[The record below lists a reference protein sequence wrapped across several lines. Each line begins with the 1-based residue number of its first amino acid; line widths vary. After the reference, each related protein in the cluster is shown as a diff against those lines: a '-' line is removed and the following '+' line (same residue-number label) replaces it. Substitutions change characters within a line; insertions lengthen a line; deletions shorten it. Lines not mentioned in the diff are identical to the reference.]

1 MMRAVFALTLLF
13 LASHQQR
20 GDSAALTV
28 RRTPSHLLRS
38 SPLLPGPEASAEARS
53 GRLVPRVANTREA
66 ASLLARTRASTSHLE
81 GRGVRSAC
89 QHLPQ
94 DLDRRCASVA
104 SANAR
109 GGRPVPQPNPISTP
123 ARPVRPVLA
132 FPEPGLDDSAAY
144 QGYQTRFYRD
154 SKENTVQIYLQPQGG
169 RAVLLWADAA
179 NESLGFTVRDA
190 AGRPARMKWG
200 AEAAEVSGSGPQR
213 TVEYRL
219 TAGVSHVEVGWFL
232 LGSMRVERD
241 FVYAKRH
248 LQPFSA
254 APFRVA
260 EESLLVADVARLPP
274 AERRRHLA
282 LLNVRNVAELRSRL
296 LPTIVQSPSTIRV
309 ERPSLDGRNR
319 LALEL
324 IVDPRRVKTRISGAA
339 VSFQTRPG
347 SSVQLRVRITTDAAP
362 LTPLTRQE
370 IFTPDFLEF
379 VERASADSSAGAYSR
394 RLERQVRAVELLST
408 GEKLMAGLPNFA
420 TYFGRD
426 MMMTALMMRP
436 IWSPQMAEHVI
447 ASVLRKLGPKGDV
460 SHEEALGGQAIRENA
475 VVYDSLVNGYFGLIR
490 AGRRQKADSLL
501 GQAREVLHALQAT
514 RENYH
519 MVDDEFQLPVLEA
532 RYLADSTVAA
542 ERRRGFLL
550 EKTEG
555 GALRLTLMLREMA
568 LVAAETRPYVQ
579 APRAINLVGFP
590 KRDATH
596 WRSASWRDSDV
607 GYANGRFAMDINV
620 IWAPAALAAIA
631 TILETLPGLGLS
643 AQAVDSLAPEIR
655 RTALGQYM
663 RDPGSLHRAIDTWKG
678 ARRQF
683 TVTLTR
689 EEIRQRTRSKL
700 AWLPEL
706 ERSYWDKVMADHGEV
721 QDSLTFLV
729 LSLDGEG
736 HPIPVVNTDPSTELF
751 LNGTAP
757 SDLVLRDVAPFLRP
771 YPVGLFVDGLGPL
784 VANDAYAAPEIWER
798 FQADPYHGPRVVWG
812 REVNLLLL
820 GVANQIAGSLDGSG
834 QVKSPALKPY
844 VRSLDQTLR
853 RTLDAVNASG
863 LQHNELWSYEI
874 KDGRLVPTRYGT
886 SSDVQLWNTTNL
898 VVQYVLSKLPRL
910 SP

>member
-1 MMRAVFALTLLF
+1 MTRLILALTLV
-13 LASHQQR
+13 LAGPR
-20 GDSAALTV
+20 
-28 RRTPSHLLRS
+28 P
-38 SPLLPGPEASAEARS
+38 PGPQLAPTP
-53 GRLVPRVANTREA
+53 PRRV
-66 ASLLARTRASTSHLE
+66 L
-81 GRGVRSAC
+81 
-89 QHLPQ
+89 
-94 DLDRRCASVA
+94 
-104 SANAR
+104 
-109 GGRPVPQPNPISTP
+109 
-123 ARPVRPVLA
+123 PVLA

-154 SKENTVQIYLQPQGG
+154 SKDNAVQIYLQPQGA
-169 RAVLLWADAA
+169 RAVLVWADAA
-179 NESLGFTVRDA
+179 NESVGFTVRDA
-190 AGRPARMKWG
+190 AGRPAQLRWG
-200 AEAAEVSGSGPQR
+200 AESAEVSGSGSLR
-213 TVEYRL
+213 TIEYRL
-219 TAGVSHVEVGWFL
+219 TADVSHIEVGGFV

-248 LQPFSA
+248 LQPFSTP
-254 APFRVA
+254 PFRVA
-260 EESLLVADVARLPP
+260 EESLLVADVARLAP

-282 LLNVRNVAELRSRL
+282 LLNASTVGVLTSRL
-296 LPTIVQSPSTIRV
+296 LPAIGQSRTSASTIRV
-309 ERPSLDGRNR
+309 QRPSLDGRNR
-319 LALEL
+319 LVLEL
-324 IVDPRRVKTRISGAA
+324 TVDPRKVKTRAHGGA
-339 VSFQTRPG
+339 VSFETRPG
-347 SSVQLRVRITTDAAP
+347 SAIQLKVRVTTDAAP
-362 LTPLTRQE
+362 LTPLKRQE
-370 IFTPDFLEF
+370 IFSPAFLEF
-379 VERASADSSAGAYSR
+379 LERASADSSGSTYSR
-394 RLERQVRAVELLST
+394 RLERQVRGVELLST

-436 IWSPQMAEHVI
+436 IWSAEMAEHVI
-447 ASVLRKLGPKGDV
+447 ASVLRKLGPRGDV

-475 VVYDSLVNGYFGLIR
+475 VVYDSLITGYFGLAR
-490 AGRRQKADSLL
+490 AGRRQRADSLL
-501 GQAREVLHALQAT
+501 GRAREVLRALQAT

-519 MVDDEFQLPVLEA
+519 MMDDEFQLPVLEA
-532 RYLADSTVAA
+532 RYLEDSMVAV

-550 EKTEG
+550 EKADG
-555 GALRLTLMLREMA
+555 GGSRLVLMLREMA

-579 APRAINLVGFP
+579 APRATNLVGFP

-596 WRSASWRDSDV
+596 WRSASWRDSDA
-607 GYANGRFAMDINV
+607 GYAGGRFAMDINV
-620 IWAPAALAAIA
+620 IWAPAALTAIA

-643 AQAVDSLAPEIR
+643 VQTIDSMAPEIR

-663 RDPGSLHRAIDTWKG
+663 RDPASLRRAIDVWNG
-678 ARRQF
+678 ARRHF
-683 TVTLTR
+683 EITLTP

-729 LSLDGEG
+729 LSLDAGG

-751 LNGTAP
+751 LNGSAP
-757 SDLVLRDVAPFLRP
+757 PDRVQREVAPFLRL

-784 VANDAYAAPEIWER
+784 VANDAYAAPDIWDR

-820 GVANQIAGSLDGSG
+820 GVANQIAAAVDSSG
-834 QVKSPALKPY
+834 QLKNPAQEPY
-844 VRSLDQTLR
+844 IHSLSQTLQ

>member
-1 MMRAVFALTLLF
+1 M
-13 LASHQQR
+13 
-20 GDSAALTV
+20 
-28 RRTPSHLLRS
+28 
-38 SPLLPGPEASAEARS
+38 
-53 GRLVPRVANTREA
+53 
-66 ASLLARTRASTSHLE
+66 
-81 GRGVRSAC
+81 
-89 QHLPQ
+89 
-94 DLDRRCASVA
+94 
-104 SANAR
+104 
-109 GGRPVPQPNPISTP
+109 
-123 ARPVRPVLA
+123 
-132 FPEPGLDDSAAY
+132 DDSAAY

-154 SKENTVQIYLQPQGG
+154 SKDNAVQIYLQPQGA
-169 RAVLLWADAA
+169 RAVLVWADAA
-179 NESLGFTVRDA
+179 NESVGFTVRDA
-190 AGRPARMKWG
+190 AGHPAPLRWG
-200 AEAAEVSGSGPQR
+200 AQSAEVSGSASLR
-213 TVEYRL
+213 TIEYRL
-219 TAGVSHVEVGWFL
+219 TADASRIEVGWFL

-241 FVYAKRH
+241 FVYAKRQ

-254 APFRVA
+254 PPFRVA

-274 AERRRHLA
+274 AERGRHLA
-282 LLNVRNVAELRSRL
+282 LLNARNLAVLRSRL
-296 LPTIVQSPSTIRV
+296 LPAVAQSRTTASTIRV

-319 LALEL
+319 LVLEL
-324 IVDPRRVKTRISGAA
+324 TVDPRKVKTRVHGSA
-339 VSFQTRPG
+339 VSFETRPG
-347 SSVQLRVRITTDAAP
+347 SSVQLRVRITTDATP
-362 LTPLTRQE
+362 LTPLKRQE
-370 IFTPDFLEF
+370 IFTPAFLEF

-394 RLERQVRAVELLST
+394 RLERQVRGVELLST

-436 IWSPQMAEHVI
+436 IWSSEMAEHVI

-475 VVYDSLVNGYFGLIR
+475 VVYDSLMTGYFGLAR

-501 GQAREVLHALQAT
+501 GRARQVLQALQAT

-519 MVDDEFQLPVLEA
+519 MMDDEFQLPVLEA
-532 RYLADSTVAA
+532 RYLEDSTVAA

-550 EKTEG
+550 EKGEG
-555 GALRLTLMLREMA
+555 VASRLILMLREMA

-579 APRAINLVGFP
+579 APRATNLVGFP

-596 WRSASWRDSDV
+596 WRSASWRDSDA
-607 GYANGRFAMDINV
+607 GYASGRFAMDINV

-643 AQAVDSLAPEIR
+643 SQAIDSMAPEIR
-655 RTALGQYM
+655 RTALGLYL
-663 RDPGSLHRAIDTWKG
+663 RDPASLHRAIDVWKG
-678 ARRQF
+678 ARRHF
-683 TVTLTR
+683 EITLTP

-729 LSLDGEG
+729 LSLDAEG
-736 HPIPVVNTDPSTELF
+736 HPIRVVNTDPSTELF
-751 LNGTAP
+751 LNGAAP
-757 SDLVLRDVAPFLRP
+757 PDLVLRDVAPFLRP

-784 VANDAYAAPEIWER
+784 VANDAYAASEVWDR

-820 GVANQIAGSLDGSG
+820 GVANQIAGALDGSG
-834 QVKSPALKPY
+834 QLKNPALEPY
-844 VRSLDQTLR
+844 VHSLDQALH

-898 VVQYVLSKLPRL
+898 VVQYVLSTLPKR
-910 SP
+910 